1 MNKYSIRVNV
11 NREWR
16 TAEVTATE
24 TLLDTL
30 RNKWRAVEV
39 KNGCG
44 QGDCGACSV
53 LLQGRPV
60 NACLVLSVQANE
72 KEVITVKGIGTRENP
87 HPLQTAFVE
96 QGAIQCGFCTPGMIV
111 SSAALLEQNPNPS
124 RAEISDAISG
134 NLCRCTG
141 YTKIFRA
148 VADAA
153 TKQNPQTGGRS
164 HG

>member
-1 MNKYSIRVNV
+1 MNTYSIRIKVN
-11 NREWR
+11 NEWR

-39 KNGCG
+39 KNGCA

-60 NACLVLSVQANE
+60 NACLVLSVQANG
-72 KEVITVKGIGTRENP
+72 KEVTTVKGIGTGENP

-96 QGAIQCGFCTPGMIV
+96 QGAIQCGYCTPGMIV
-111 SSAALLEQNPNPS
+111 SSAALLDKNPNPS
-124 RAEISDAISG
+124 QAEISEAISG
-134 NLCRCTG
+134 NLCI
-141 YTKIFRA
+141 YFSA
-148 VADAA
+148 SV
-153 TKQNPQTGGRS
+153 
-164 HG
+164 

>member
-1 MNKYSIRVNV
+1 MNTYSIRIKVNQ
-11 NREWR
+11 EWR

-24 TLLDTL
+24 SLLDTL
-30 RNKWRAVEV
+30 RDKWQAVEV
-39 KNGCG
+39 KNGCA

-72 KEVITVKGIGTRENP
+72 KEVTTVKGIGTRENP
-87 HPLQTAFVE
+87 HPLQTSFVE
-96 QGAIQCGFCTPGMIV
+96 QGAIQCGYCTPGMIV
-111 SSAALLEQNPNPS
+111 SSAALLSQNPNPS
-124 RAEISDAISG
+124 QAEISEAISG

-148 VADAA
+148 VEEAAGKMKPADRR
-153 TKQNPQTGGRS
+153 P
-164 HG
+164 